1 MEEEKS
7 AIHSEYEQERIA
19 YQKLLKDFN
28 MLEASN
34 DDLKEKLNMLRG
46 GIQILIHISLVNPNL
61 SNPSYKY
68 DTFNISL
75 T

>member
-46 GIQILIHISLVNPNL
+46 GIQIQILIHISLVNPNP
-61 SNPSYKY
+61 SNPSQLRY
-68 DTFNISL
+68 L
-75 T
+75 